1 MGLAGMTIEE
11 PGYPV
16 PGASGVSVSDWGAT
30 RLRTWAGSWVG
41 IWADVCAKACGNG
54 KTAAAAARIAAMTH
68 RQNMLT
74 GRPTICRPAIAFFRS
89 QSRQFQA
96 VSLHI
101 KECARRLKQPIAELR
116 SLPHMF
122 SHWTIPNRTA
132 DDAGR
137 SASVALS
144 TVDIANKTVDAGHV
158 AIKSGGPSIGLV
170 LGSGAARG
178 FAHIGVMRAL
188 QERGIKPDIIVGTSM
203 GALVGGCFA
212 TDQLD
217 TLEEWARSLTM
228 RRIIGY
234 LDVRIGGSG
243 LIGGGRLA
251 NRLQDSIGETAI
263 EDLPLRFA
271 AIATEIGTGHEVW
284 LTRGS
289 LSLAVRASYA
299 LPGIFPPVH
308 LGGRWLVDGA
318 LVNPV
323 PVSAARA
330 LGARVVIAVNMDA
343 DRFGRGTTIASHGSM
358 PGEAPP
364 ISPNDHSR
372 NGFARLRGMFSAER
386 ALKREII
393 SGDSRPS
400 FSTVMVESFNIMQ
413 DRLTRMRLAG
423 DPPDI
428 HIAPRIGHIGWLDFH
443 RAAESIAVGR
453 AATEKAMD
461 SIAEAVAD
469 LG

>member
-1 MGLAGMTIEE
+1 MASTDI
-11 PGYPV
+11 PG
-16 PGASGVSVSDWGAT
+16 
-30 RLRTWAGSWVG
+30 
-41 IWADVCAKACGNG
+41 
-54 KTAAAAARIAAMTH
+54 
-68 RQNMLT
+68 
-74 GRPTICRPAIAFFRS
+74 
-89 QSRQFQA
+89 
-96 VSLHI
+96 
-101 KECARRLKQPIAELR
+101 
-116 SLPHMF
+116 
-122 SHWTIPNRTA
+122 
-132 DDAGR
+132 
-137 SASVALS
+137 
-144 TVDIANKTVDAGHV
+144 KTVDAGHV
-158 AIKSGGPSIGLV
+158 SIKSGGPSIGLV

-188 QERGIKPDIIVGTSM
+188 QAHGIKPDIIVGTSM
-203 GALVGGCFA
+203 GALVGGCYA

-234 LDVRIGGSG
+234 LDVRIGGPG

-251 NRLQDSIGETAI
+251 NRLQDSIGETSI
-263 EDLPLRFA
+263 ENLPLRFA

-284 LTRGS
+284 LTKGS

-343 DRFGRGTTIASHGSM
+343 DRFGRGTTIASHGADLTD
-358 PGEAPP
+358 APP
-364 ISPNDHSR
+364 AAPPAEQPR

-386 ALKREII
+386 ALKRQII
-393 SGDSRPS
+393 SADNRPS

-423 DPPDI
+423 DPPDV
-428 HIAPRIGHIGWLDFH
+428 HITPRIGHIGWLDFH

-453 AATEKAMD
+453 AATEKAID
-461 SIAEAVAD
+461 SITESIVD
-469 LG
+469 LT